1 MSTPALAPAP
11 APLRRHRAARST
23 HGLTLLELLVALTIM
38 ALSLGVLYRASGS
51 GARNA
56 GELYEHQRA
65 LLLAQS
71 LLAARDAVPEN
82 GWNESGESAGYQWAV
97 RSQPYAAAPAT
108 APPGATVPPLHEL
121 ELSISWR
128 ERGQDKLLQLRTL
141 RPQRLPVAAQG
152 MP

>member
-11 APLRRHRAARST
+11 APLLRHRAVRST

-65 LLLAQS
+65 LLL
-71 LLAARDAVPEN
+71 LVGR
-82 GWNESGESAGYQWAV
+82 YQ
-97 RSQPYAAAPAT
+97 
-108 APPGATVPPLHEL
+108 L
-121 ELSISWR
+121 
-128 ERGQDKLLQLRTL
+128 
-141 RPQRLPVAAQG
+141 PQRLFLLGRPVERHDGLSFCHENGSSLFPSGIVPLYCQLPAPSFDKDTHLG
-152 MP
+152 GENLC

>member
-1 MSTPALAPAP
+1 MTYDPRAKGLAD
-11 APLRRHRAARST
+11 
-23 HGLTLLELLVALTIM
+23 GLYPERTGKTTRVVAT
-38 ALSLGVLYRASGS
+38 
-51 GARNA
+51 
-56 GELYEHQRA
+56 
-65 LLLAQS
+65 
-71 LLAARDAVPEN
+71 LAARDAIPEN
-82 GWNESGESAGYQWAV
+82 GRNESGESAGYQWAV